1 MYLNLRITWQ
11 KYISLAN
18 SCHDATLLGRASP
31 SMIHYISGKTQNC
44 WFLSITLAPFK
55 APPKPLQK
63 YPVALGRKTRPKRFS
78 QKGYETETC
87 YLFTFNSLALSNC
100 SYPAAFR
107 KSPKFKSINPCLT
120 SVSDGVHFTFLMGK
134 SFLPFHV
141 LILSAQGQKKG
152 SSYLKKK
159 KKDTLYLISRLFPLN
174 LQHNPVVIQIN
185 QNISKE

>member
-63 YPVALGRKTRPKRFS
+63 YPVALGRKNRPKRFS
-78 QKGYETETC
+78 QKGYEIETF
-87 YLFTFNSLALSNC
+87 YLFTFNSLVMGYTLHSSWVNHSHPSVC
-100 SYPAAFR
+100 PSSLPKVR
-107 KSPKFKSINPCLT
+107 KRDL
-120 SVSDGVHFTFLMGK
+120 
-134 SFLPFHV
+134 
-141 LILSAQGQKKG
+141 LI
-152 SSYLKKK
+152 KKK
-159 KKDTLYLISRLFPLN
+159 KKHTLSNSRLFTLN
-174 LQHNPVVIQIN
+174 LQHNPVVKQIN